1 MKENSKK
8 EKEKEKEK
16 LFLKM
21 EKLMLDFLRMMKK
34 KYQHNIILLKFQ
46 FF

>member
-1 MKENSKK
+1 MKANSKK

-21 EKLMLDFLRMMKK
+21 EKLILDFLRMMKK
-34 KYQHNIILLKFQ
+34 KY
-46 FF
+46 